1 MILSFDGVSTE
12 SMDCVLKDEI
22 TCIGECNPLHGPRVE
37 ALIRILEEH
46 PEVVVN
52 LSYDTFCPPKD
63 RGDEVKAQ
71 FDTYVKYISREFKDK
86 TEAFADKEVV
96 SSKCYLCHRNLRK
109 KITWFSANGRH
120 YYCVAYCEK
129 HGYLKGK
136 IRVRKAYDG
145 GVYIVKTTKL
155 IPKEE
160 ADAIAAR
167 RDHAREVR
175 KRHKHSKARDA
186 GE

>member
-1 MILSFDGVSTE
+1 M
-12 SMDCVLKDEI
+12 
-22 TCIGECNPLHGPRVE
+22 
-37 ALIRILEEH
+37 
-46 PEVVVN
+46 N

-109 KITWFSANGRH
+109 KIKWFSANGRH

-155 IPKEE
+155 ISKEDT
-160 ADAIAAR
+160 DAIAAR

-175 KRHKHSKARDA
+175 KRHKHSKAGNA
-186 GE
+186 EK

>member
-1 MILSFDGVSTE
+1 M
-12 SMDCVLKDEI
+12 
-22 TCIGECNPLHGPRVE
+22 
-37 ALIRILEEH
+37 
-46 PEVVVN
+46 VN
-52 LSYDTFCPPKD
+52 LSYDTFCSPKD

-109 KITWFSANGRH
+109 KIKWFSANGRH

-160 ADAIAAR
+160 AEAIAAR

-175 KRHKHSKARDA
+175 KRHKHSKA
-186 GE
+186 ESVPL

>member
-1 MILSFDGVSTE
+1 M
-12 SMDCVLKDEI
+12 
-22 TCIGECNPLHGPRVE
+22 
-37 ALIRILEEH
+37 
-46 PEVVVN
+46 
-52 LSYDTFCPPKD
+52 
-63 RGDEVKAQ
+63 
-71 FDTYVKYISREFKDK
+71 
-86 TEAFADKEVV
+86 

-109 KITWFSANGRH
+109 KIKWFSANGRH

-160 ADAIAAR
+160 AEAIAGPQETQASR
-167 RDHAREVR
+167 QREVR
-175 KRHKHSKARDA
+175 KDISTARRNLYPYE
-186 GE
+186 GTGTY